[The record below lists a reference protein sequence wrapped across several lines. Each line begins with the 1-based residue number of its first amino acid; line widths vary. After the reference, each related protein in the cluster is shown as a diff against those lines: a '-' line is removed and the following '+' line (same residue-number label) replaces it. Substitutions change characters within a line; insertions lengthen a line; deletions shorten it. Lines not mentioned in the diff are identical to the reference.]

1 MTRGE
6 ELVAAV
12 TGGILPR
19 HRAVDANGLRLH
31 CLEWGDAAADP
42 VLLVH
47 GNGGHAHWWDP
58 LVPFLSPGR
67 RLIAPDLRGHG
78 ESAWPV
84 EPAYGIADGAGD
96 LAALLDALELDAVA
110 VAAHS
115 MGARLA
121 VWLAAQQPERVSAL
135 ALLDTSLVGVDAETA
150 RQWRGNVTGERRGRS
165 YASYA
170 EARAAFRFVPPERG
184 VAPAVEEDLA
194 FHAIAERAPG
204 EWAFRFDRAVLSL
217 DGDGAGPLLDIAAAI
232 PCPLWIGRG
241 TGSFVTPRSEIDA
254 LAARRR
260 APLEVHE
267 FAGSHHFL
275 VSQPREVGAALHRFM
290 NAASEPTA

>member
-1 MTRGE
+1 MTRGD

-12 TGGILPR
+12 TGGVLPR
-19 HRAVDANGLRLH
+19 HRFVDAAGLRLH
-31 CLEWGDAAADP
+31 CLEWGEADAAP

-58 LVPFLSPGR
+58 LVPSLLPGR
-67 RLIAPDLRGHG
+67 RLITPDLRGHG
-78 ESAWPV
+78 ESAWPR
-84 EPAYGIADGAGD
+84 EPAYRIADGAGD
-96 LAALLDALELDAVA
+96 LAALLDALGLEEVA
-110 VAAHS
+110 IVAHS

-121 VWLAAQQPERVSAL
+121 VWLAAQHPRRVRAL
-135 ALLDTSLVGVDAETA
+135 ALLDTSLAGIDETTA
-150 RQWRGNVTGERRGRS
+150 RQWRGRVSSARRGRA
-165 YASYA
+165 YASYG

-194 FHAIAERAPG
+194 FHALAQRAPG

-217 DGDGAGPLLDIAAAI
+217 DGDGAGDLLDVAAAI

-241 TGSFVTPRSEIDA
+241 SGSFVTPRAEIDA

-260 APLEVHE
+260 GPLDVHE
-267 FAGSHHFL
+267 FPGSHHFL
-275 VSQPREVGAALHRFM
+275 LSHPRQTGESLHRFL
-290 NAASEPTA
+290 AELL